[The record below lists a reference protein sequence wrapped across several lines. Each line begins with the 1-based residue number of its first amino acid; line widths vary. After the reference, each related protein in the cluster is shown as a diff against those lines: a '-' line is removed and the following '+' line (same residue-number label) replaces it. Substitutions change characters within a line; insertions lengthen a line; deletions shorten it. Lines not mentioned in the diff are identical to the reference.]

1 MPLGR
6 GTRHTSAMALDLT
19 AQRVLRDV
27 DVVARAGLGLEEF
40 LDESLASVARAVP
53 HVGACFATVDPS
65 TLLLTGTLKFGELAK
80 YADTKDHE
88 WGLME
93 YGTAEATSFIELAH
107 RAVPAVATA
116 SQAGDSPRLNE
127 FMRPNFGFAD
137 ELRVVMRDRGEC
149 WGGLAM
155 FRGETEDP
163 FDERDVELLASLSE
177 AMSVGV
183 RTAILGRLAI
193 LGPALPPLGPAVVII
208 GAADEVLQMSVGAE
222 ERLGE
227 LLTHTNGSDPSGIIT
242 SLVGAARRFARG
254 ETVRPPRSRVRARNG
269 MWLVLHAT
277 PLSPR
282 DGTHGDVVV
291 TIEEARPPEIV
302 PLVVAAFDLTQRERD
317 VTERVLQGMDTKEI
331 AAAMHLSSYTVQDH
345 LKSVFTKADVRSR
358 RELIARIYFDQYVP
372 RMGTDVGPSGWFA
385 TTGS

>member
-1 MPLGR
+1 
-6 GTRHTSAMALDLT
+6 MALDLT

-27 DVVARAGLGLEEF
+27 DLVARAGLELDEF
-40 LDESLASVARAVP
+40 LDESLTSVARAVP
-53 HVGACFATVDPS
+53 HIAACFATIDPS
-65 TLLLTGTLKFGELAK
+65 TLLLTGTLKFGDLQEF
-80 YADTKDHE
+80 ADAKDHE
-88 WGLME
+88 WGLLE
-93 YGTAEATSFIELAH
+93 YGTAEPTSFIELAH

-116 SQAGDSPRLNE
+116 TQSPDSPRLNE
-127 FMRPNFGFAD
+127 FMRPNFGYGD
-137 ELRVVMRDRGEC
+137 ELRVVLRDRGQC

-155 FRGETEDP
+155 FRGEDDAK
-163 FDERDVELLASLSE
+163 FDERDVELLAALSE

-183 RTAILGRLAI
+183 RTGILSRLATV
-193 LGPALPPLGPAVVII
+193 PSVPPVGPAVIII
-208 GAADEVLQMSVGAE
+208 GADDQVLQMSAGAE
-222 ERLGE
+222 QRLGD
-227 LLTHTNGSDPSGIIT
+227 LLTHTNGTDPNGIIT
-242 SLVGAARRFARG
+242 SLVGAARRFAAG
-254 ETVRPPRSRVRARNG
+254 ETVRAPRSRVRARGG

-282 DGTHGDVVV
+282 DGRGGDVVV
-291 TIEEARPPEIV
+291 TIDEARPPEIV

-331 AAAMHLSSYTVQDH
+331 ASSMHLSAYTVQDH

-385 TTGS
+385 TTELEGAGA

>member
-1 MPLGR
+1 
-6 GTRHTSAMALDLT
+6 MALDLT
-19 AQRVLRDV
+19 AERVVRDV
-27 DVVARAGLGLEEF
+27 DVVARAGLELEEF
-40 LDESLASVARAVP
+40 LDESLSSLARAVP

-65 TLLLTGTLKFGELAK
+65 TLLLTGTLKFGDLHQ

-116 SQAGDSPRLNE
+116 AASADSPRLNE
-127 FMRPNFGFAD
+127 FMRPNFGYGD
-137 ELRVVMRDRGEC
+137 ELRVVLRDQGQC
-149 WGGLAM
+149 WGGLAL
-155 FRGETEDP
+155 FRGESDDRFE
-163 FDERDVELLASLSE
+163 ERDVELMASLSE
-177 AMSVGV
+177 SMSIGV
-183 RTAILGRLAI
+183 RAAVLGRFAH
-193 LGPALPPLGPAVVII
+193 LGPTLPPSGPAVVII
-208 GAADEVLQMSVGAE
+208 GSDDQVLQMSAGAE

-254 ETVRPPRSRVRARNG
+254 ETVRPPRSRVRARSG

-277 PLSPR
+277 PMSPR
-282 DGTHGDVVV
+282 DGRGGDVVV

-331 AAAMHLSSYTVQDH
+331 AASMHLSAYTVQDH
-345 LKSVFTKADVRSR
+345 LKSVFAKTDVRSR

-372 RMGTDVGPSGWFA
+372 RMGTEIGPDGWFA
-385 TTGS
+385 TTSA

>member
-1 MPLGR
+1 
-6 GTRHTSAMALDLT
+6 MALDLT
-19 AQRVLRDV
+19 AQRVVRDV
-27 DVVARAGLGLEEF
+27 DVVARAGLELEEF

-65 TLLLTGTLKFGELAK
+65 TLLLTGTLKFGELDRF
-80 YADTKDHE
+80 ADTKDHE

-93 YGTAEATSFIELAH
+93 YGSSEPTSFIELAH

-116 SQAGDSPRLNE
+116 AVSADSPRLNE
-127 FMRPNFGFAD
+127 FMRPNFGFGD
-137 ELRVVMRDRGEC
+137 ELRVVLRDRGDC
-149 WGGLAM
+149 WGGLAL
-155 FRGETEDP
+155 FRGGSEEK
-163 FDERDVELLASLSE
+163 FDDHDVELLASVSE

-183 RTAILGRLAI
+183 RTAILGRFAM

-208 GAADEVLQMSVGAE
+208 GADDQVLQMSAGAE

-227 LLTHTNGSDPSGIIT
+227 LLTHTNGADPSGIIT

-254 ETVRPPRSRVRARNG
+254 ETARPARSRVRARSG

-282 DGTHGDVVV
+282 DGRGGDVVV

-331 AAAMHLSSYTVQDH
+331 AASMHLSTYTVQDH
-345 LKSVFTKADVRSR
+345 LKSVFSKADVRSR

-372 RMGTDVGPSGWFA
+372 RMGTAVGPSGWFA
-385 TTGS
+385 TEAE